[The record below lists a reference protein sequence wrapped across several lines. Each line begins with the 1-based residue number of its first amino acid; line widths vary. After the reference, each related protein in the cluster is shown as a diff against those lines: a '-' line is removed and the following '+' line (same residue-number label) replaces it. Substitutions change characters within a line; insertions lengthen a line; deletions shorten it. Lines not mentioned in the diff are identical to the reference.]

1 MVKAVENNAHT
12 GDQELLWKRSRSE
25 TGLNL
30 KIFNV
35 RYDTVENPRNGRQS
49 QATILE
55 TPDWVDMVPVT
66 PEGKVVMVDQFRF
79 GVAAVTTEIP
89 AGIIEAGETPLD
101 GAKRELLEE
110 TGYTS
115 TDWVDLGWVEP
126 NSAFQDNHCHQWL
139 ARDAR
144 LTDIPDLDE
153 GEMITVRLLSL
164 DEIKQEIAAGRIR
177 NSLALLALSKVFDL
191 WKS

>member
-1 MVKAVENNAHT
+1 MAETVETNAYT
-12 GDQELLWKRSRSE
+12 GDKELLWKRSRSE

-35 RYDTVENPRNGRQS
+35 RYDFVENPRNGRQS
-49 QATILE
+49 RATILE
-55 TPDWVDMVPVT
+55 TPDWVDIVPIN
-66 PEGKVVMVDQFRF
+66 PEGKIVMVDQFRF

-89 AGIIEAGETPLD
+89 AGIIEAVETPLD
-101 GAKRELLEE
+101 AAKRELLEE

-144 LTDIPDLDE
+144 LTETPDLDE
-153 GEMITVRLLSL
+153 GELIAVRLLTL
-164 DEIKQEIAAGRIR
+164 DEIRQEIAAGRIR

-191 WKS
+191 WLE

>member
-1 MVKAVENNAHT
+1 MAKTVETKAHT
-12 GDQELLWKRSRSE
+12 GDQALLWKRSRSE
-25 TGLNL
+25 TGLDL

-35 RYDTVENPRNGRQS
+35 RYDVVENPRNGRQS

-89 AGIIEAGETPLD
+89 AGIIEVGETPLD
-101 GAKRELLEE
+101 SAKRELLEE

-144 LTDIPDLDE
+144 LTHKPDLDD
-153 GEMITVRLLSL
+153 GEMITVRVLSL
-164 DEIKQEIAAGRIR
+164 NEVRQEISAGRIR

-191 WKS
+191 WPE